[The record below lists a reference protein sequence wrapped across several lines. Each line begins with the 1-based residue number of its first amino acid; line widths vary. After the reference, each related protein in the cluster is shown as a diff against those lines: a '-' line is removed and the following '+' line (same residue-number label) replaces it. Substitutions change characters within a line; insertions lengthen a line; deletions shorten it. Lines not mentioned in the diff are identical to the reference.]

1 MIVIN
6 SIYPPALAELGGKL
20 YAVPSWTE
28 VPKGTTLSMLKWNKP
43 AQVKVEVVT
52 KHVGK
57 YIINIYTNGKVTC
70 DCPGFTYRRKCKHS
84 AEYLV

>member
-1 MIVIN
+1 MI
-6 SIYPPALAELGGKL
+6 SITSVHNPAIAVLNGKTIVMPTWTV
-20 YAVPSWTE
+20 VPE
-28 VPKGTTLSMLKWNKP
+28 GTTLDDINWIRPVQVK
-43 AQVKVEVVT
+43 AQVKK

-57 YIINIYTNGKVTC
+57 YIIQIYDNGKVTC

>member
-1 MIVIN
+1 MIKIGG
-6 SIYPPALAELGGKL
+6 IYPPAIATLGGKT
-20 YAVPSWTE
+20 YAVPTWTE
-28 VPKGTTLSMLKWNKP
+28 VPAGTTLNMIEWVRPIIKEP
-43 AQVKVEVVT
+43 TVKT

-57 YIINIYTNGKVTC
+57 YILKIYDNGKVTC